1 MGSCMASSSKS
12 TLAASS
18 ATPLV
23 RLPANSGGRPD
34 VLSTLR
40 ERIARYELPPG
51 SKLNE
56 YELAKEFDVPRTRI
70 RDVFTALEQRGLI
83 ERIPNRGA
91 MVARLEPQQVFH
103 IYDMREVLEGLCAR
117 LACQNAD
124 PASWQDLLDQF
135 SGPVEEAVKNGD
147 FEAYTEI
154 YDSFRRRCI
163 DAAANPV
170 LAQALDNIYEKTQ
183 VLIRRIIIL
192 PGRGEIG
199 VREHRAVLDA
209 MRCGDCDAAEQLRR
223 ANIRNAKA
231 FLARYIKYVL

>member
-1 MGSCMASSSKS
+1 MASSSR
-12 TLAASS
+12 ARS
-18 ATPLV
+18 ATPAVTPLRKV
-23 RLPANSGGRPD
+23 AVKSTDRPD
-34 VLSTLR
+34 VLAILR

-135 SGPVEEAVKNGD
+135 SGPVEVAVKNGD

-163 DAAANPV
+163 EAAANPV

-199 VREHRAVLDA
+199 VREHRAVLEA
-209 MRCGDCDAAEQLRR
+209 MRRGDCDAAEQLRR
-223 ANIRNAKA
+223 ANIRNAKK